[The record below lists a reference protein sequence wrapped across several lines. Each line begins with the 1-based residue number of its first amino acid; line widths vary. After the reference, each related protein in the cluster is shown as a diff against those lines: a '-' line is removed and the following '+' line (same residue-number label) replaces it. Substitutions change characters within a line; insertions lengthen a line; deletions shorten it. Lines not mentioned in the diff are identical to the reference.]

1 MQVETELHN
10 KGADDGDAARCQ
22 DRGPLPAH
30 PWQLG
35 GVHKA
40 KGDAA
45 AVRQARVLHTDTSDV
60 NKNTRARLVMSAHIS
75 GGDPARFP
83 ALNKA
88 TISTRYTSSEI

>member
-1 MQVETELHN
+1 MARVSVSALVEHINSCMQVEAELHN

-40 KGDAA
+40 KSDAV
-45 AVRQARVLHTDTSDV
+45 AVRQARALH
-60 NKNTRARLVMSAHIS
+60 
-75 GGDPARFP
+75 
-83 ALNKA
+83 
-88 TISTRYTSSEI
+88 Y